1 MKKIF
6 LEKIT
11 TNEEG
16 GKTVYY
22 EEKRR
27 KKERLIMS
35 CFMVIIISLLL
46 ILIIKSGDNQVSTI
60 AQYNAQKVNF
70 DENLEQN
77 KTTDIKQE
85 NVIENSVKAIVGI
98 SKLKQSGSS
107 IFVNRAEEKLGLGSG
122 VIITDNGYILT
133 NQHVA
138 GNKYSSCYVTL
149 DDGNTYDANV
159 VWSDSNIDL
168 AIVKINK
175 TSLSYLKL
183 GDSDTI
189 SLAEDV
195 YAIGNPLGLEFQKT
209 VTKGIISALNRT
221 IKIEEEA
228 QNVYM
233 EDLIQT
239 DATINQGNSGGA
251 LINEK
256 GELIGINSVKISQA
270 EGIGFAVPINIIK
283 PIINQLISEGKFDEA
298 WLGIYGYDKEA
309 IPYLQS
315 NLEIENGVYVAQIA
329 PDGPLINLDIKEGDI
344 ITQIDDTKINQ
355 MNDLKKYIYHKK
367 PQEVV
372 KLHIQRNK
380 KEFEIEVIL
389 SSKP

>member
-133 NQHVA
+133 DR
-138 GNKYSSCYVTL
+138 KS
-149 DDGNTYDANV
+149 V
-159 VWSDSNIDL
+159 V
-168 AIVKINK
+168 
-175 TSLSYLKL
+175 
-183 GDSDTI
+183 
-189 SLAEDV
+189 
-195 YAIGNPLGLEFQKT
+195 
-209 VTKGIISALNRT
+209 
-221 IKIEEEA
+221 
-228 QNVYM
+228 
-233 EDLIQT
+233 
-239 DATINQGNSGGA
+239 
-251 LINEK
+251 
-256 GELIGINSVKISQA
+256 
-270 EGIGFAVPINIIK
+270 
-283 PIINQLISEGKFDEA
+283 
-298 WLGIYGYDKEA
+298 
-309 IPYLQS
+309 
-315 NLEIENGVYVAQIA
+315 
-329 PDGPLINLDIKEGDI
+329 
-344 ITQIDDTKINQ
+344 
-355 MNDLKKYIYHKK
+355 
-367 PQEVV
+367 
-372 KLHIQRNK
+372 
-380 KEFEIEVIL
+380 
-389 SSKP
+389 